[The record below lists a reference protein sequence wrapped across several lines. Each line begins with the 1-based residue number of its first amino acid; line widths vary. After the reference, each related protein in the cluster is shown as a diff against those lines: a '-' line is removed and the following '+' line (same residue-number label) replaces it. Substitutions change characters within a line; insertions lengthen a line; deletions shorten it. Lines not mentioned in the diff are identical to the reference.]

1 MWPLPEKAVVA
12 GEECAVVGW
21 ALVGGPEAALEEGQ
35 VAPSVVALGADPE
48 EALVADLEEAP
59 VVASGEEAVGVVGE
73 LAAGAAIVPK

>member
-1 MWPLPEKAVVA
+1 MWPLPEKAVAA

-35 VAPSVVALGADPE
+35 VAPSVVAPGADPE

-59 VVASGEEAVGVVGE
+59 VVASGEAVGVVGE